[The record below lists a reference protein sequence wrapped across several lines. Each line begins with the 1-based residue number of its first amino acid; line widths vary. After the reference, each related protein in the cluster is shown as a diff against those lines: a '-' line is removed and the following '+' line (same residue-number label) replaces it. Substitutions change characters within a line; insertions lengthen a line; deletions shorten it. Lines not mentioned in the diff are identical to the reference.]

1 MDSRSTDFRDQ
12 ISRLKR
18 RKPFV
23 PYTIVRRH
31 GQRHEITRP
40 FQVAFNDVTI
50 VIMPEDDSGSE
61 FFKLEEI
68 ANVEI
73 HETVS

>member
-1 MDSRSTDFRDQ
+1 MDSLTREFIDQ
-12 ISRLKR
+12 IRTLKR

-23 PYTIVRRH
+23 PYTIVRRN

-61 FFKLEEI
+61 FFKIEEI
-68 ANVEI
+68 SKVEI

>member
-1 MDSRSTDFRDQ
+1 MDSRIKDLRDQ
-12 ISRLKR
+12 ISGLKR

-23 PYTIVRRH
+23 PYTIVRKQ

-61 FFKLEEI
+61 FFKIEEI
-68 ANVEI
+68 AKVEI